1 MDTPRSGRE
10 EEPQWPLARPQAK
23 CEENEKGAE
32 EDALKTILKEN
43 GCRRKYT
50 FIPAENTQF
59 RVGGHIDAHL
69 PGAGY
74 QRSTGRQQKT
84 HRLTREIPENSAT
97 EN

>member
-10 EEPQWPLARPQAK
+10 EEPQWPLTRPQAK

-59 RVGGHIDAHL
+59 RVGGLTNRAAV
-69 PGAGY
+69 GAVGD
-74 QRSTGRQQKT
+74 
-84 HRLTREIPENSAT
+84 
-97 EN
+97 